1 MTVRDLCTIVDIY
14 GIEYILRQL
23 AEESMEL
30 AHAALKLIRANRHET
45 PDTLEDAMDALT
57 EEAADVYVM
66 LSVLS
71 AILGDDY
78 RKCVQTISRQ
88 KESRMVE
95 RLLGAHGQ
103 SRAGPAVE
111 ADSKRMAGHSDAEE
125 GDRTAFREGGGRRAH

>member
-1 MTVRDLCTIVDIY
+1 MTKQQVNRIRKEY
-14 GIEYILRQL
+14 GDEYLYRQL
-23 AEESMEL
+23 AEECMEL

-45 PDTLEDAMDALT
+45 PGTLEDAMDALT

-95 RLLGAHGQ
+95 RLLGGAHG
-103 SRAGPAVE
+103 
-111 ADSKRMAGHSDAEE
+111 
-125 GDRTAFREGGGRRAH
+125 EGGTA

>member
-1 MTVRDLCTIVDIY
+1 MTVRELCKIVDIY

-78 RKCVQTISRQ
+78 RQCVQNYLETERKPHGGTI
-88 KESRMVE
+88 
-95 RLLGAHGQ
+95 A
-103 SRAGPAVE
+103 
-111 ADSKRMAGHSDAEE
+111 
-125 GDRTAFREGGGRRAH
+125 GRRTRRRRDCLSPRQTTQWRR

>member
-1 MTVRDLCTIVDIY
+1 MTVRDLCKIVDIY

-45 PDTLEDAMDALT
+45 PDTLEDAMNALT

-78 RKCVQTISRQ
+78 RKSVQTISRQ

-95 RLLGAHGQ
+95 RLLGGAHG
-103 SRAGPAVE
+103 
-111 ADSKRMAGHSDAEE
+111 
-125 GDRTAFREGGGRRAH
+125 EGGTA